1 LSQKLQLQTEK
12 TKSNKSIP
20 KEVKKRV
27 QNQLENQKKKF
38 RINAIKEGLFK
49 IIKVNQSYQ
58 NQLFLIKNID
68 CNQYSMLRD
77 V

>member
-27 QNQLENQKKKF
+27 QNQLENQKNNF
-38 RINAIKEGLFK
+38 QNQCYQRGTFQN
-49 IIKVNQSYQ
+49 NQSKPILSKSIVFDQKY
-58 NQLFLIKNID
+58 
-68 CNQYSMLRD
+68 
-77 V
+77 

>member
-38 RINAIKEGLFK
+38 RITAIKEGLFK

>member
-49 IIKVNQSYQ
+49 IIKVNLSYQ

>member
-1 LSQKLQLQTEK
+1 LSQKLHLQTEE

-20 KEVKKRV
+20 EEVKKWFKI
-27 QNQLENQKKKF
+27 NWKIKKTIF

-58 NQLFLIKNID
+58 NQLFFDQK
-68 CNQYSMLRD
+68 Y
-77 V
+77 